1 MREQEP
7 SCEFISRYKDPVLL
21 LPPPAAGDGQQ
32 QSRSQLLPAPLAVLR
47 PAPFEIP
54 ADVVEREKPTYYW

>member
-21 LPPPAAGDGQQ
+21 PPPPPAVGGQQ
-32 QSRSQLLPAPLAVLR
+32 QSRSQLPAPLAVLR